1 MTRLEGLLTGTPYAG
16 YAYAYP
22 HKTAYRR
29 LDPPVPLAEAWAEE
43 PRDAVFLY
51 AHIPF
56 CEMRCG
62 FCNLFTT
69 THPREGVEARYLTA
83 LTREA
88 HAVRE
93 AVGPVRV
100 AQVAIG
106 GGTPTYLSPRDLEAL
121 FDLLSQTFDV
131 DLSAVPTAIET
142 SPLTATDD
150 RLRILRDRGAARV
163 SIGVQS
169 FIEAEAA
176 AAGRAQKRAVV
187 ESALE
192 RIRISGIPCLNI
204 DLMYGLPGQTVESW
218 LVSLK
223 AALQYQPEEL
233 YLYPLY
239 VRPLTG
245 LGRRG
250 AETWDAQR
258 LACYRTARELLLDR
272 GYAQRSM
279 RHFERL
285 PPAPPRIGGPGELT
299 YACQEDAMI
308 GLGCGARSYTQALH
322 YSSEYAVG
330 RVGVREILAAYLD
343 RDAAAF
349 ARAEYGIRLEAGEQ
363 RRRYVLKSL
372 LHADGLDLTAYRERY
387 GSEAQTDF
395 SELGELGERELAQR
409 IGERLQLTPRGLE
422 YSDALGPWLYS
433 DAMRARMEAF
443 PLR

>member
-1 MTRLEGLLTGTPYAG
+1 MTDLERLLAGTPYAG

-22 HKTAYRR
+22 HKTAYRT
-29 LDPPVPLAEAWAEE
+29 LDPAVPLAHAWADE

-51 AHIPF
+51 AHVPF

-69 THPREGVEARYLTA
+69 THPGEEIEARYLAA

-88 HAVRE
+88 RAVRE
-93 AVGPVRV
+93 TVGPVRV

-106 GGTPTYLSPRDLEAL
+106 GGTPTYLAPRDLETL
-121 FDLLSQTFDV
+121 FDLLAETFGV
-131 DLSAVPTAIET
+131 DLAAVPTAIET
-142 SPLTATDD
+142 SPLTATAD
-150 RLRILRDRGAARV
+150 RLQVLRARGVERV

-176 AAGRAQKRAVV
+176 AAGRAQQRSVV
-187 ESALE
+187 EAALE
-192 RIRISGIPCLNI
+192 RLRDARFPRLNI
-204 DLMYGLPGQTVESW
+204 DLMYGLPGQTVETW
-218 LVSLK
+218 LASLE
-223 AALQYQPEEL
+223 AALRYQPEEL

-258 LACYRTARELLLDR
+258 LACYRVARDLLLDR

-279 RHFERL
+279 RHFAL
-285 PPAPPRIGGPGELT
+285 PPVNPQRLAPT
-299 YACQEDAMI
+299 YACQEDALI
-308 GLGCGARSYTQALH
+308 GLGCGARSYTRALH

-330 RVGVREILAAYLD
+330 RAGVKEILAAYLD

-349 ARAEYGIRLEAGEQ
+349 ARAEYGIRLEPEEEV
-363 RRRYVLKSL
+363 RRYVLKSL
-372 LHADGLDLTAYRERY
+372 LHADGLDLDAYRARY
-387 GSEAQTDF
+387 DREAPAAF
-395 SELGELGERELAQR
+395 PELEALARHGLARRE
-409 IGERLQLTPRGLE
+409 GERLRLTPAGLE
-422 YSDALGPWLYS
+422 WSDALGPWLYS
-433 DAMRARMEAF
+433 PAMRARMEAF
-443 PLR
+443 SLR